1 VAGEQGTE
9 PVLIILVAIAVS
21 SALAALEDKKLM
33 RSIIWLAVMFIS
45 VGLMYWLVVAT
56 YVALFHLLVYAGAV
70 VILLVAAVM
79 FTGGEEA

>member
-1 VAGEQGTE
+1 VTGEQGTE

-33 RSIIWLAVMFIS
+33 RSIIWLAMMFIS